1 MYHGYLVQNRNHC
14 GRHCVPEKE
23 GTLLMVVGCFV
34 FNKRLS
40 NGFIIGAIKTSFLLI
55 NILSALSSTEK
66 RTLKSDDN

>member
-1 MYHGYLVQNRNHC
+1 
-14 GRHCVPEKE
+14 
-23 GTLLMVVGCFV
+23 MVVGCFV
-34 FNKRLS
+34 FNKCLS